1 MPGPGD
7 TAFTA
12 EFEKRRDTLHPRE
25 SHVRNLDWGHRKD
38 IFSTIYQN
46 QYAPI
51 ATLIMAIEVEVFGAT
66 PAPLKAVGVLLHI
79 VNRSVRAPAP
89 SISIGRTFINAR
101 AAKRKR
107 STMRSELNS
116 SALRWIRSIS
126 TVSTKPSLS

>member
-1 MPGPGD
+1 MI
-7 TAFTA
+7 
-12 EFEKRRDTLHPRE
+12 
-25 SHVRNLDWGHRKD
+25 RNLDWGHRKD

-107 STMRSELNS
+107 STMRSELNP
-116 SALRWIRSIS
+116 SALAWIRSTS
-126 TVSTKPSLS
+126 TVSAKNWFGF

>member
-1 MPGPGD
+1 MI
-7 TAFTA
+7 
-12 EFEKRRDTLHPRE
+12 
-25 SHVRNLDWGHRKD
+25 RNLDWGHRKD

-107 STMRSELNS
+107 STMRSELNP

-126 TVSTKPSLS
+126 TVSTKPSLSL